1 LLVAIDIRFAVTLV
15 LMCHISGRTQA
26 VALSCMMQSS
36 TLDLS
41 TAVDM
46 ITVTHDELSENR
58 NQEAHF
64 SKVWT
69 DAMSLCQSCSIDCS
83 ASNNVSE

>member
-1 LLVAIDIRFAVTLV
+1 MYDA
-15 LMCHISGRTQA
+15 
-26 VALSCMMQSS
+26 
-36 TLDLS
+36 DLS

-83 ASNNVSE
+83 ASNNTAAHQQASAEQSV